1 MFQVYSYFIKQKTIT
16 TSKATKKFNH
26 GHNTFQNP
34 KYLFVQISL
43 LYMLT
48 VVHVVRNYVLESTID
63 REVIEKYKFYNYVV
77 EDATNSDREIY
88 AWHVYSEM
96 GFQNISTSDRMGTRI
111 WKIKLL
117 EAS

>member
-1 MFQVYSYFIKQKTIT
+1 MFQVYSYFILTIT

-63 REVIEKYKFYNYVV
+63 REVIEKYKFYNYVL

-88 AWHVYSEM
+88 ARHVYSGM
-96 GFQNISTSDRMGTRI
+96 GFQNISNTD
-111 WKIKLL
+111 
-117 EAS
+117 